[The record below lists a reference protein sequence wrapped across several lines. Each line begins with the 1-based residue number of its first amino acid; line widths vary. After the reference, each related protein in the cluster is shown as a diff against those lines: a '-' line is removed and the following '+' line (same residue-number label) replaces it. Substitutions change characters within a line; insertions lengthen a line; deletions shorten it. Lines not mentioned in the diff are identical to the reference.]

1 MNKLTNYNNMS
12 HSIRRP
18 KPEESSN
25 YFKTYID
32 KVPQD
37 DFLEVLKKSNSEI
50 VSFLKGLT
58 EEQWMHRY
66 APDKWSI
73 KEMMLHIID
82 TERIFAY
89 RALRISRGDKTPL
102 PGYEQD
108 DYVPLSKADQR
119 SSSSLIAEYEA
130 VRQASIYLF
139 EHLDD
144 SHLGTVGTASGNSF
158 TPRALGF
165 VVAGHEIHHMQ
176 VVKERYF

>member
-1 MNKLTNYNNMS
+1 MN
-12 HSIRRP
+12 HSSKRP
-18 KPEESSN
+18 LPEESSQ

-32 KVPQD
+32 KVPQP
-37 DFLEVLKKSNSEI
+37 DFLSLLKKASPETTA
-50 VSFLKGLT
+50 FLKGLS

-108 DYVPLSKADQR
+108 DYVPFSKADQR
-119 SSSSLIAEYEA
+119 SSTSIIAEYEA
-130 VRQASIYLF
+130 VRQASIQLF
-139 EHLDD
+139 EHMDD
-144 SHLGTVGTASGNSF
+144 GHLEAVGIASGGPF

-165 VVAGHEIHHMQ
+165 VLVGHEIHHMQ
-176 VVKERYF
+176 VLKERYF